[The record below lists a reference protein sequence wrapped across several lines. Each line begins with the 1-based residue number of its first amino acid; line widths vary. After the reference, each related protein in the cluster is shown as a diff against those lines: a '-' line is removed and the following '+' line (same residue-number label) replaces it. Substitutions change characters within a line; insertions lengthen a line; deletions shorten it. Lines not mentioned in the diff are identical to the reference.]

1 MNRKVVMV
9 GALLAFFAVSS
20 CTESNTETSTEE
32 TAPMNEGVEKEL
44 AEEEAEEEEKVE
56 EIDVDQL
63 VSAIDEKRAEIEAME
78 IAPVEVLTETGRE
91 KVKQKW
97 SKIHYY
103 TEDGKTLKI
112 KTYPHEGVS
121 KRTEEFYL
129 DNGELVLVVIE
140 DDGSGE
146 KGKSKESIDKMYYFN
161 NGAVIQELK
170 GNVESEYSVKDGDAE
185 ELLSEFKEYMEL
197 YEASMAE

>member
-1 MNRKVVMV
+1 MNKKVLLV
-9 GALLAFFAVSS
+9 GALLVFFAVSS
-20 CTESNTETSTEE
+20 CTDANTDTSTEE
-32 TAPMNEGVEKEL
+32 KTPLNEGAEKES
-44 AEEEAEEEEKVE
+44 AEEEVEEEAKEE

-91 KVKQKW
+91 KVNQKW

-121 KRTEEFYL
+121 KRTEEFYM
-129 DNGELVLVVIE
+129 DNGELILVVIE

-161 NGAVIQELK
+161 NGTVIQELK
-170 GNVESEYSVKDGDAE
+170 GNVENEYSVKDGDAE
-185 ELLSEFKEYMEL
+185 ELIAEFKEYMEL
-197 YEASMAE
+197 YNESIKK